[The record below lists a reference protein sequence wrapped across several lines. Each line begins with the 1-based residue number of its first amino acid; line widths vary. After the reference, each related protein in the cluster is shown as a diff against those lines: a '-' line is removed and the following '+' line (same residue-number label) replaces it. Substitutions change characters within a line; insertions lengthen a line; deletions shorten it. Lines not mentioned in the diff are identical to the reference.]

1 MLALESE
8 AVPVLHTHSRGILCI
23 CCCFSLYAPFGV
35 MGEQCGDIRDLNMLI
50 QFVLARG
57 LSCLL
62 VDAERHYGQRG

>member
-1 MLALESE
+1 
-8 AVPVLHTHSRGILCI
+8 
-23 CCCFSLYAPFGV
+23 